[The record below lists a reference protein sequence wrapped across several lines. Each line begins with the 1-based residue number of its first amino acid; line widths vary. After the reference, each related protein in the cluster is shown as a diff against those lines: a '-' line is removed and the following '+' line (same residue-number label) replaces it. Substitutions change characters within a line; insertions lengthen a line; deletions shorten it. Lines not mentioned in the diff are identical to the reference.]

1 MKKRTNWK
9 LFNIVYSY
17 FFSHFYRETDVK
29 GLIKNIKKDHMFLR
43 KYMNDV
49 KDYVDIIEMTMP
61 KKCNYKETIN

>member
-1 MKKRTNWK
+1 MKKRTIGD
-9 LFNIVYSY
+9 LILCILI

-61 KKCNYKETIN
+61 KKCNY